1 LSLGQNAAMK
11 SSRPR
16 PDEYDVAFERYVSRV
31 PETDV
36 LAALERQP
44 AELAATLASVHAERE
59 EYRYAPGKWT
69 IRGVVG
75 HILDAE
81 RVFGYR
87 ALCVARGDKASLP
100 GFEENDYAAN
110 AGSDRRTLASFAAEF
125 TSLRASHVLML
136 RHVDDAGCVR
146 VGSANGLPVTPR
158 ALAYILVGHVRHH
171 VAVLRE
177 KYGIGA

>member
-1 LSLGQNAAMK
+1 MIRQNAAMK

-31 PETDV
+31 PETDI
-36 LAALERQP
+36 LAALE
-44 AELAATLASVHAERE
+44 LAAVLASVPLERE

-69 IRGVVG
+69 IRDVVG

-136 RHVDDAGCVR
+136 QHVDDAGWVR
-146 VGSANGLPVTPR
+146 VGTANALPVTPR
-158 ALAYILVGHVRHH
+158 SLAYILVGHVRHH

-177 KYGIGA
+177 KYGVGA